1 VVIHGGGPQLNDELA
16 KAGVQ
21 PEYIGGHRV
30 TDPATMK
37 VAKRV
42 FEAANAELAGA
53 LRVGGAAEGRG

>member
-1 VVIHGGGPQLNDELA
+1 MIHGGGPQLNDELA

-30 TDPATMK
+30 TDEATMK

-42 FEAANAELAGA
+42 FESANGDLAG
-53 LRVGGAAEGRG
+53 G